1 MHLQLG
7 DVFTIVVFSPEYARE
22 VMKLS
27 VANEIVTVAAGFAIA
42 DLFPSAKWLQL
53 LTGYSILANTSMKIS
68 LPLTNIFGA
77 RSERDIKTYHKLC
90 NGRDGKGSTVMKKA
104 QVDVRE

>member
-53 LTGYSILANTSMKIS
+53 LTGLRPKFETLHQK
-68 LPLTNIFGA
+68 TDQIF
-77 RSERDIKTYHKLC
+77 S
-90 NGRDGKGSTVMKKA
+90 
-104 QVDVRE
+104 